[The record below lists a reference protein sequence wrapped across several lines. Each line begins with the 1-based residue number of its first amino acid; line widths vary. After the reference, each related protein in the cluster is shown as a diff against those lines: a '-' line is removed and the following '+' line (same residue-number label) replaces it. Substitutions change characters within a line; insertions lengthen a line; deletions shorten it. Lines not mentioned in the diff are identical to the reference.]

1 MVSIQIFIIIICDS
15 LDQSALNSSGQIMP
29 YMYMY
34 ISQLLARQG
43 YRPYSTDVT
52 HYVISLFSGYYLII
66 FRYMSGKRV
75 VGSTAILEI
84 RAAWNLPF

>member
-1 MVSIQIFIIIICDS
+1 MIVTFDNVLLSLCRRFANAARIVSILDLII
-15 LDQSALNSSGQIMP
+15 
-29 YMYMY
+29 
-34 ISQLLARQG
+34 
-43 YRPYSTDVT
+43 STDVM

>member
-43 YRPYSTDVT
+43 YRPYSTNVT
-52 HYVISLFSGYYLII
+52 HYVISLFSGYYTSLFSVI
-66 FRYMSGKRV
+66 
-75 VGSTAILEI
+75 
-84 RAAWNLPF
+84 